1 MIVHR
6 TAMSDLGKVGHP
18 LGQNFFLSPIFPYF
32 KNIRW
37 QSAILQRNTKY
48 LLLQK
53 YKKLCSHAPLSPVS
67 KTSIKFMAQWMA
79 ADFLPLP
86 PYSSILYYFLL
97 QVIKTITKFW
107 NVIGGDVN
115 EGARAAKTSS
125 GAQFSPPHS
134 SRGFAARFR

>member
-1 MIVHR
+1 MH
-6 TAMSDLGKVGHP
+6 HCH
-18 LGQNFFLSPIFPYF
+18 
-32 KNIRW
+32 
-37 QSAILQRNTKY
+37 QSLKQVLNSW
-48 LLLQK
+48 L
-53 YKKLCSHAPLSPVS
+53 
-67 KTSIKFMAQWMA
+67 MA

-134 SRGFAARFR
+134 SRGSFSLKKSTVNNVMFPLIKTFNRWLFCLSNFHS